1 MLINISG
8 RTDIVN
14 HYSEWLFKRF
24 EEGYVYS
31 RNSLFPNSVRK
42 YELKPEKVD
51 CLIFGSKNYKPIL
64 NRISEITNKFNTYF
78 YYTITAYGKDI
89 EPGVPDIDISI
100 ETLKELSNIVGK
112 QRVAWRYDP
121 ILLTEKYTVQ
131 KNIETFEYIIS
142 KIYKYVDRCIF
153 SFVEMYK
160 KHETNFP
167 ELIQLTEENKDYIA
181 RNIGRIAQK
190 YNLPIQTC
198 GPEENYKNYGIETS
212 GCVTLDILG
221 KANNIEFRKLKHKG
235 FRKGCHC
242 MESRDI
248 GALNSCPNGCKYCY
262 ANKNHT
268 QAVENYKLHNVNSPL
283 LIGDLKET
291 DRLEMG
297 SQKTFLVNKDK

>member
-24 EEGYVYS
+24 VEGYVYS

-42 YELKPEKVD
+42 YELTPEKVD

-89 EPGVPDIDISI
+89 EPGVPDIDTSI
-100 ETLKELSNIVGK
+100 ETLKELSSKVGK

-167 ELIQLTEENKDYIA
+167 ELIPLTEENKDYIA
-181 RNIGRIAQK
+181 RNIGIIAQK

-297 SQKTFLVNKDK
+297 NQKTFLVNKDK